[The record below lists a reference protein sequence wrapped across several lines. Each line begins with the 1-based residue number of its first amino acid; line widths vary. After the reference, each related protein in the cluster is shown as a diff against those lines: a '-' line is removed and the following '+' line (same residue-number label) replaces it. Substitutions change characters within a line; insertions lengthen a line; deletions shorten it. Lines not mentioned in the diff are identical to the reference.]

1 MTVSVLERGSF
12 VKQAKTAVVTAKKK
26 KIAWKRWLPIFIMGL
41 PGFAYLFINNYMPL
55 YGLVIAFKKYNY
67 SLGIWGSDWAGLGNF
82 EYLFK
87 TKDAWTITRNTLCY
101 NLVFIVLNVI
111 CCVALAIFLNE
122 VRKKTTKKFYQT
134 VILLPYLMSM
144 VVVSYLAYAFLG
156 DRTGLINNVLNTFGM
171 KSLQFYATK
180 TYWPFILTFVYMWRN
195 IGYGT
200 IIYLSTLVGIDGAYY
215 EAAELDGA
223 SKWQQIKNITLPLL
237 KPTIIMLVTLSMGN
251 IFRSDFGLFYQ
262 VPRNQ
267 GLLYAATD
275 TIDTYVFRALLQ
287 NGNIG
292 LSSAAA
298 FYQSVVCF
306 ITILAFNA
314 VIRRISKED
323 AMF

>member
-1 MTVSVLERGSF
+1 MKAAQTSANAM
-12 VKQAKTAVVTAKKK
+12 QKKAGRANMK
-26 KIAWKRWLPIFIMGL
+26 KWLPLFIMGL
-41 PGFAYLFINNYMPL
+41 PGFLYLFINNYMPL

-67 SLGIWGSDWAGLGNF
+67 KLGISGSPWAGFTNF

-87 TKDAWTITRNTLCY
+87 TKDAWIITRNTLAY
-101 NLVFIVLNVI
+101 NLVFIALDAVL
-111 CCVALAIFLNE
+111 CVALAIFLNE

-134 VILLPYLMSM
+134 VILLPYLMSL

-156 DRTGLINNVLNTFGM
+156 DRTGLINSVLNAVGLE
-171 KSLQFYATK
+171 SVQFYANK
-180 TYWPFILTFVYMWRN
+180 SYWPFILTFVRMWRG

-200 IIYLSTLVGIDGAYY
+200 IIYLSTLVGFGDTWY

-223 SKWQQIKNITLPLL
+223 TKWQQIKFITLPLL
-237 KPTIIMLVTLSMGN
+237 KPTIIMLTTLSMGN

-287 NGNIG
+287 NVNIG

-298 FYQSVVCF
+298 FYQSIVCL
-306 ITILAFNA
+306 ISILVFNGI
-314 VIRRISKED
+314 IRRVSKEN
-323 AMF
+323 ALF

>member
-1 MTVSVLERGSF
+1 MKGNATVMPRE
-12 VKQAKTAVVTAKKK
+12 KTKHSKALKWKKW
-26 KIAWKRWLPIFIMGL
+26 IPLFIMGL
-41 PGFAYLFINNYMPL
+41 PGFLYLFINNYMPL
-55 YGLVIAFKKYNY
+55 YGLIIAFKKYNY
-67 SLGIWGSDWAGLGNF
+67 SAGISGSEWAGLANF

-87 TKDAWTITRNTLCY
+87 TKDAWIITRNTLAY
-101 NLVFIVLNVI
+101 NLVFIILNMI
-111 CCVALAIFLNE
+111 CCIALAIFLNE
-122 VRKKTTKKFYQT
+122 VRQKTTKKFYQT

-156 DRTGLINNVLNTFGM
+156 DRTGLINNVLNAFGLESI
-171 KSLQFYATK
+171 KFYASK
-180 TYWPFILTFVYMWRN
+180 AYWPFILTFVYMWRN

-200 IIYLSTLVGIDGAYY
+200 IIYLSTLVGFGDTYY

-223 SKWQQIKNITLPLL
+223 TKWQQIRHITIPLL
-237 KPTIIMLVTLSMGN
+237 KSTIIMLTTLSMGN

-267 GLLYAATD
+267 GLLYSVTD
-275 TIDTYVFRALLQ
+275 TIDTYVFRALLK

-306 ITILAFNA
+306 ITIMIFNNI
-314 VIRRISKED
+314 VRKISEED

>member
-1 MTVSVLERGSF
+1 MNI
-12 VKQAKTAVVTAKKK
+12 AVASGKKK
-26 KIAWKRWLPIFIMGL
+26 KFSWRKWLPIFIMGL
-41 PGFAYLFINNYMPL
+41 PGLSYLFINNYMPL
-55 YGLVIAFKKYNY
+55 YGLVIAFKKFDY
-67 SLGIWGSDWAGLGNF
+67 SKGITRSPWAGFSNF

-87 TKDAWTITRNTLCY
+87 TKDAWVITRNTIAY
-101 NLVFIVLNVI
+101 NLVFIVLNVV

-122 VRKKTTKKFYQT
+122 VRKKTSKKIYQT

-144 VVVSYLAYAFLG
+144 VVVSYLAFAFLG
-156 DRTGLINNVLNTFGM
+156 DRTGLINSILKAIGLQ
-171 KSLQFYATK
+171 SIQFYSTK
-180 TYWPFILTFVYMWRN
+180 GYWPFILTFVYMWRN

-200 IIYLSTLVGIDGAYY
+200 IIYLATLVGIDDSYY

-223 SKWQQIKNITLPLL
+223 TKGQQIRFITLPML
-237 KPTIIMLVTLSMGN
+237 KSTIIMLVTMSMGQ

-267 GLLYAATD
+267 GLLYSVTD

-298 FYQSVVCF
+298 FYQSIVCF
-306 ITILAFNA
+306 IVILVFNGIINK
-314 VIRRISKED
+314 VSKED
-323 AMF
+323 ALF

>member
-1 MTVSVLERGSF
+1 MNTAAASPKPVRKRSAKRASF
-12 VKQAKTAVVTAKKK
+12 KK
-26 KIAWKRWLPIFIMGL
+26 WLPIFIMGL
-41 PGFAYLFINNYMPL
+41 PGFLYLFINNYMPL
-55 YGLVIAFKKYNY
+55 YGLAIAFEKYDY
-67 SLGIWGSDWAGLGNF
+67 SKGISGSPWAGLANF

-87 TKDAWTITRNTLCY
+87 TKDAWVITRNTICY
-101 NLVFIVLNVI
+101 NLVFILLDVI
-111 CCVALAIFLNE
+111 ICVALAIFLNE
-122 VRKKTTKKFYQT
+122 VRSKVTKKFYQT

-156 DRTGLINNVLNTFGM
+156 DRTGLINSVLNAVGLE
-171 KSLQFYATK
+171 SVQFYATK
-180 TYWPFILTFVYMWRN
+180 SYWPFILTFVRTWRF

-200 IIYLSTLVGIDGAYY
+200 IIYLSTLVGFGDTYY

-223 SKWQQIKNITLPLL
+223 TKWQQIKFITLPLL
-237 KPTIIMLVTLSMGN
+237 KPTIIMLTTLSMGN

-275 TIDTYVFRALLQ
+275 TIDTYVFRALLK

-298 FYQSVVCF
+298 FYQSVVCL
-306 ITILAFNA
+306 ITILLFNWL
-314 VIRRISKED
+314 IRKISKED
-323 AMF
+323 ALF

>member
-1 MTVSVLERGSF
+1 MKAAQTSANAMQKNARR
-12 VKQAKTAVVTAKKK
+12 ANMKK
-26 KIAWKRWLPIFIMGL
+26 WLPLFIMGL
-41 PGFAYLFINNYMPL
+41 PGFLYLFINNYMPL

-67 SLGIWGSDWAGLGNF
+67 KLGISGSPWAGFTNF

-87 TKDAWTITRNTLCY
+87 TKDAWIITRNTLAY
-101 NLVFIVLNVI
+101 NLVFIALDAVL
-111 CCVALAIFLNE
+111 CVALAIFLNE

-134 VILLPYLMSM
+134 VILLPYLMSL

-156 DRTGLINNVLNTFGM
+156 DRTGLINSVLNAVGLE
-171 KSLQFYATK
+171 SVQFYANK
-180 TYWPFILTFVYMWRN
+180 SYWPFILTFVRMWRG

-200 IIYLSTLVGIDGAYY
+200 IIYLSTLVGFGDTWY

-223 SKWQQIKNITLPLL
+223 TKWQQIRFITLPLL
-237 KPTIIMLVTLSMGN
+237 KPTIIMLTTLSMGN

-298 FYQSVVCF
+298 FYQSIVCF
-306 ITILAFNA
+306 ITILVFNGI
-314 VIRRISKED
+314 IRKVSKEN
-323 AMF
+323 ALF

>member
-1 MTVSVLERGSF
+1 MQ
-12 VKQAKTAVVTAKKK
+12 KQKTKFR
-26 KIAWKRWLPIFIMGL
+26 WRRWLPIFLMGL
-41 PGFAYLFINNYMPL
+41 PGLAYMFINNYMPL
-55 YGLVIAFKKYNY
+55 YGLAIAFKKYNY
-67 SLGIWGSDWAGLGNF
+67 SAGISGSPWVGFSNF

-87 TKDAWTITRNTLCY
+87 TKDAWVITRNTLAY
-101 NLVFIVLNVI
+101 NLVFIALNLV

-122 VRKKTTKKFYQT
+122 VRSKTSKKFYQT

-156 DRTGLINNVLNTFGM
+156 DRTGLINSILAKFGM
-171 KSLQFYATK
+171 KSIQFYQTK
-180 TYWPFILTFVYMWRN
+180 SYWPFILTFVYMWRN

-200 IIYLSTLVGIDGAYY
+200 IIYLSSIVGIGDTYY

-223 SKWQQIKNITLPLL
+223 TKWQQIRYITLPLL
-237 KPTIIMLVTLSMGN
+237 KGTMIMLVTMSMGQ

-298 FYQSVVCF
+298 FYQSIVCF
-306 ITILAFNA
+306 ITILIFNG
-314 VIRRISKED
+314 IMRKLSKED
-323 AMF
+323 ALF

>member
-1 MTVSVLERGSF
+1 M
-12 VKQAKTAVVTAKKK
+12 KTAQATTNAARSRARRASFKK
-26 KIAWKRWLPIFIMGL
+26 WLPLFIMGL
-41 PGFAYLFINNYMPL
+41 PGFLYLFINNYMPL

-67 SLGIWGSDWAGLGNF
+67 QLGISGSEWAGLSNF

-87 TKDAWTITRNTLCY
+87 TKDAWIITRNTLAY
-101 NLVFIVLNVI
+101 NLVFIALDAVL
-111 CCVALAIFLNE
+111 CVALAIFLNE

-134 VILLPYLMSM
+134 VILLPYLMSL

-156 DRTGLINNVLNTFGM
+156 DRTGLINSVLNAVGLE
-171 KSLQFYATK
+171 SIQFYANK
-180 TYWPFILTFVYMWRN
+180 SYWPFILTFVRMWRG

-200 IIYLSTLVGIDGAYY
+200 IIYLSTLVGFGDTYY

-223 SKWQQIKNITLPLL
+223 TKWQQIKFITLPLL
-237 KPTIIMLVTLSMGN
+237 KPTIIMLTTLSMGN

-298 FYQSVVCF
+298 FYQSIVCF
-306 ITILAFNA
+306 ITILIFNGI
-314 VIRRISKED
+314 IRKISKEN
-323 AMF
+323 ALF